1 MTEAAQGN
9 KDMEDQAQIPDRS
22 ECLASDFTLVLAS
35 SVVLRKDKGR
45 VIGAAEGNKEMKDR
59 HHGFGAY
66 DVPFLGP
73 SRTGDQDRGDGA
85 ANAEARAS
93 STCMTLCFPPLADR
107 SMQALLFCLL
117 QCGSSQTMLMSVG
130 RIYKLGIA
138 MGRPC

>member
-1 MTEAAQGN
+1 MTGAAQGN
-9 KDMEDQAQIPDRS
+9 RDIEDQAQVPDRS
-22 ECLASDFTLVLAS
+22 ECLASDFVLVLAS
-35 SVVLRKDKGR
+35 SVVPREDKGR

-93 STCMTLCFPPLADR
+93 STCPPPPPPARR
-107 SMQALLFCLL
+107 SVHTGLLFCL
-117 QCGSSQTMLMSVG
+117 CNTGFH
-130 RIYKLGIA
+130 
-138 MGRPC
+138 RPC